1 MKKMAFVILCCWAL
15 VAGAGDNPQ
24 VEIKTSLGVIKLEL
38 DAKKAP
44 KTVKNF
50 LSYVD
55 EGAYDGTIFH
65 RVIASFMIQGGGH
78 LPDMSAAAEKG
89 TIRNEA
95 DNGLKNV
102 TGSIAMA
109 RTNEIDSARRQFF
122 INVNNNTSLDHSVKS
137 CTREDEQKQVEA
149 SQKGLYKPVTCK
161 TFGYAVFGKVIAGM
175 DIVTAIEKVS
185 TRSFQGH
192 QNLPATPIVIDSIV
206 RL

>member
-1 MKKMAFVILCCWAL
+1 MKKMVFVILCCWTL
-15 VAGAGDNPQ
+15 VAGASDNPQ
-24 VEIKTSLGVIKLEL
+24 VEIRTSMGVIKLEL

-44 KTVKNF
+44 VSVRNF

-55 EGAYDGTIFH
+55 EGTYNGTIFH
-65 RVIASFMIQGGGH
+65 RVIAGFMIQGGGH
-78 LPDMSAAAEKG
+78 LTDMSSAPEKKP
-89 TIRNEA
+89 IQNEA

-122 INVNNNTSLDHSVKS
+122 INVNNNTNLDHSAKS
-137 CTREDEQKQVEA
+137 CTREDEQKQA
-149 SQKGLYKPVTCK
+149 DARKKGMYKPVTCK

-175 DIVTAIEKVS
+175 DIVSAIENVN
-185 TRSFQGH
+185 TRNFQGL
-192 QNLPATPIVIDSIV
+192 QNVPVKPIVIDSIV